1 MRAGSRR
8 ILLSELAHY
17 LNILGESFPMAYME
31 IELLQS
37 LVFKL
42 RELKKKKLEE
52 LGGQYCVEKNVIPEA
67 ETF

>member
-1 MRAGSRR
+1 
-8 ILLSELAHY
+8 
-17 LNILGESFPMAYME
+17 MAYME

-42 RELKKKKLEE
+42 IELKKKKLEE